1 MVGFYRNIVLLSLL
15 NIGIFFLMLIAI
27 HIFFVQKH
35 WQTDYD
41 VFTIPNNQTYQFV
54 ILGTSHGQNFT
65 RFSNQNIVEKI
76 LGEHFFNLSQP
87 NAGPLIEKIYLQYFL
102 NKENRTNTVI
112 YFIDPQVFY
121 TDLDNENYNVRPL
134 YGEVEFPFELLLIQ
148 NHVTFATQLSYFKTY
163 MSLKW
168 FVKNPRP
175 NLPDTNIYI
184 PKAAFEKER
193 LSMLY
198 PTVLQEKTFNHYRQT
213 LNDLVLLCH
222 EHHMK
227 LVFIISPT
235 LIKNY
240 PGMSQLKLLLGDYKE
255 KQGIPYYDYS
265 HAVTDT
271 HLYSNI
277 DHLNTAGITVFTQKY
292 LKQLPKIK
300 SKSH

>member
-1 MVGFYRNIVLLSLL
+1 MVRFYRNIILLSVI
-15 NIGIFFLMLIAI
+15 NIGIFFFMLFAI

-41 VFTIPNNQTYQFV
+41 VFTIPHNQTYHFI
-54 ILGTSHGQNFT
+54 ILGTSHSQNFT
-65 RFSNQNIVEKI
+65 RFSNQHIVEKI

-87 NAGPLIEKIYLQYFL
+87 NAGPLMEKIYLQYFL
-102 NKENRTNTVI
+102 NKRNRTNTVI

-121 TDLDNENYNVRPL
+121 TDLDNENYNVLPL
-134 YGEVEFPFELLLIQ
+134 YGEVDFPLETLLIQ
-148 NHVTFATQLSYFKTY
+148 NHISFATQLSYFKAY

-168 FVKNPRP
+168 FIKYPRP
-175 NLPDTNIYI
+175 NLPDTTIYK
-184 PKAAFEKER
+184 PNATLDNER

-198 PTVLQEKTFNHYRQT
+198 PTIPQEKTFDHYTQI
-213 LNDLVLLCH
+213 LNDLIFLCH
-222 EHHMK
+222 KNHVK
-227 LVFIISPT
+227 LIFIIPPT

-240 PGMSQLKLLLGDYKE
+240 PGMDNLKLLLEHYKE

-265 HAVTDT
+265 QTVTDT

-292 LKQLPKIK
+292 LKQLTEYNK
-300 SKSH
+300 SL